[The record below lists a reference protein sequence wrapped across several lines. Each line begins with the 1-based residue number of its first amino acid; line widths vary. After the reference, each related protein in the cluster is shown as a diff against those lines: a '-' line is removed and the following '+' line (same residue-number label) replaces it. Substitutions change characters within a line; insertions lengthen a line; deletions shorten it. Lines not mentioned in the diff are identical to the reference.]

1 MLVLVSPLLLALLA
15 LLREAAGVPLRVRV
29 QSPTMKL
36 PSSVAAVVPEAVRDL
51 PVTEAN
57 WKAVLSC
64 FPTEEAAA
72 NAVKLNNAILL
83 PYGFDASN
91 RAANIAGSYKVL
103 RELLQ
108 DEGEVLEVITK
119 NPGVLGCVPAEL
131 AKSDANTIRM
141 AAGFVSGVDSV
152 LGPAKSF
159 LTGLGWW
166 DEKTKG
172 VLVDGQLRAVDT
184 SAGAE
189 ESSLAELELE
199 EIELEGE
206 TFLFDANGLYNG
218 EKNLLLAQRGE
229 EWDADLAK
237 ARPVWVPYGTWD
249 PETQFLEEYEEVDE

>member
-1 MLVLVSPLLLALLA
+1 MQVLVSPLLLV

-72 NAVKLNNAILL
+72 TAVKLNNAILL

-172 VLVDGQLRAVDT
+172 VRVDGQLRAVDT
-184 SAGAE
+184 RAGAE
-189 ESSLAELELE
+189 ESSLVELELE
-199 EIELEGE
+199 EIELDGE
-206 TFLFDANGLYNG
+206 TFLYDASGLYNG

-237 ARPVWVPYGTWD
+237 ARPVWVPFGTWD
-249 PETQFLEEYEEVDE
+249 PETQLLEEYEEVVE